1 MQPRIVKNIKI
12 VAPLIL
18 FFLASAVALGQPDP
32 ISSGPPAPNMSR
44 TPPELSLPI
53 DSGLLILLIAGL
65 GYGIY
70 SVTKRM
76 KTKNS
81 SR

>member
-1 MQPRIVKNIKI
+1 MHLQIVKNIKT
-12 VAPLIL
+12 VAPLTL
-18 FFLASAVALGQPDP
+18 CFLASVAAFGQADP
-32 ISSGPPAPNMSR
+32 ASSGPPAPNMSR

-53 DSGLLILLIAGL
+53 DSGLLVLLIAGL

-70 SVTKRM
+70 SVSKRM

-81 SR
+81 SQ